1 MSSLQQNQAGADL
14 DPWSLEA
21 TLWAKTAPAL
31 PDTSALSESLDVDV
45 AIVGGGFT
53 GISSA
58 LHLAEAGKSVAV
70 LEAEEIGWGCSS
82 RNEGN
87 AAPSWWGT
95 PPDAVISRYG
105 EERGERMN
113 RLAAGSGDLVSELV
127 EKHSIECEYRKKG
140 VLWVAENEKQMRTIT
155 STGEQWARYGHR
167 IEPVTGQDVPD
178 YIATERYIGGII
190 NRDYARIN
198 PAAYVRGLARAA
210 LAAGARIFTGSRAM
224 SIEKQGDRWRVSS
237 AEGEVTAD
245 RVIIGT
251 NSHSGTLW
259 PLLSRSFYPATVA
272 MFASESY
279 ADGGKSI
286 LLKDISFHDS
296 NILSFF
302 GVFFDDAG
310 RMLGGIVPP
319 INKSASLE
327 TIARPADV
335 KFAKIFPQLPLPT
348 WRHLWIGT
356 MCMMPDGVPRVYR
369 LAPGVY
375 SAMGYSGSGICPATA
390 IGRELAMMIV
400 KEDESVCAMPVSEAK
415 ALPFARLVP
424 LLMRGISNPI
434 MRLSYRFN

>member
-1 MSSLQQNQAGADL
+1 MNYRRQRHACSHP

-31 PDTSALSESLDVDV
+31 PKTSTLCESLDVDV

-53 GISSA
+53 GVSSA
-58 LHLAEAGKSVAV
+58 LHLAEVGTSVAV

-87 AAPSWWGT
+87 VAPSWWGT
-95 PPDAVISRYG
+95 SPDAIISGYG
-105 EERGERMN
+105 EDRGERMN
-113 RLAAGSGDLVSELV
+113 RLVAGSGDLVSELV

-167 IEPVTGQDVPD
+167 IEPVTGQDLPD
-178 YIATERYIGGII
+178 YIATERYVGGTI
-190 NRDYARIN
+190 NREYARIN

-210 LAAGARIFTGSRAM
+210 LAAGARIFTGSRATA
-224 SIEKQGDRWRVSS
+224 IEKQRDRWRVSS
-237 AEGEVTAD
+237 AQGEVIAD
-245 RVIIGT
+245 QVIIGT
-251 NSHSGTLW
+251 NSHSGALW

-272 MFASESY
+272 MFASEPY
-279 ADGGKSI
+279 ADGGKSM
-286 LLKDISFHDS
+286 LLKDVPFHDS
-296 NILSFF
+296 NILSLF
-302 GVFFDDAG
+302 GVFFDEVG
-310 RMLGGIVPP
+310 RLLGGIVPP
-319 INKSASLE
+319 IYKSALLE
-327 TIARPADV
+327 AITRPADL
-335 KFAKIFPQLPLPT
+335 KFARIFPQLPLPI

-390 IGRELAMMIV
+390 IGRELAKMIV
-400 KEDESVCAMPVSEAK
+400 KEDESVCAMPISEVK
-415 ALPFARLVP
+415 ALPFARLIP
-424 LLMRGISNPI
+424 LLMRCISNPI